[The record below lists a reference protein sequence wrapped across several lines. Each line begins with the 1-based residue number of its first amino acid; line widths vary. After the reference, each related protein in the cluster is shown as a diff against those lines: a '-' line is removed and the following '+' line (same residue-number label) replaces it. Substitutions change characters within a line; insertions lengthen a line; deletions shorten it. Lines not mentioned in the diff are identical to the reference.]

1 MSTDNV
7 TAARTPVIDVHGH
20 ISHVEV
26 QDIVD
31 EYDRTFMYGMSHRD
45 NLYLMD
51 AVGVGKQI
59 IQCGGPHGTSLEHQ
73 HAYVHRV
80 MQEYPDRFAA
90 ITAVDERKLP
100 SDEGLEL
107 IRKHVEDWGFTAWW
121 FAPWPPE
128 ELVAAGFNP
137 GDWGEPNPFYYFDHE
152 RYEPMWELVDSL
164 SVPVCIT
171 SAPQNFESFCP
182 AILNVLSRHPNLTVV
197 IVHGIDP
204 PSCLNEDSVASVPES
219 AVTLVREYDVYL
231 ELLTGLDGMKGK
243 PNRYGPNDEVI
254 RAFYD
259 TFGPSKL
266 MWGSEFTYV
275 EMPTVAQYRQQFDY
289 ISERCP
295 YMTEEDVAMIRGGN
309 AARVYGL

>member
-1 MSTDNV
+1 MLNRWNFLKTGFYEG
-7 TAARTPVIDVHGH
+7 I
-20 ISHVEV
+20 
-26 QDIVD
+26 
-31 EYDRTFMYGMSHRD
+31 
-45 NLYLMD
+45 
-51 AVGVGKQI
+51 
-59 IQCGGPHGTSLEHQ
+59 
-73 HAYVHRV
+73 
-80 MQEYPDRFAA
+80 
-90 ITAVDERKLP
+90 KLP

-128 ELVAAGFNP
+128 ELAAAGFNP

-171 SAPQNFESFCP
+171 AAPQNFESFCP
-182 AILNVLSRHPNLTVV
+182 AILNVMARHPDLTVV

-204 PSCLNEDSVASVPES
+204 PSCLNEDGIASIPES
-219 AVTLVREYDVYL
+219 AVTLVKEHDVYL

-254 RAFYD
+254 KAFYD

-275 EMPTVAQYRQQFDY
+275 EMPIVAQYRQQFDY

-295 YMTEEDVAMIRGGN
+295 YMDRRGRRHDSWRQRSAGVWVVGDGGVYIGTRTLCHPEEPRDLVS
-309 AARVYGL
+309 